1 MNQLKAGQLSQ
12 YRFSST
18 LYLKGVERKLLR
30 TKSTICNPFI
40 TFRFFVTV
48 QTPPLH
54 NFFTVITRN
63 RDILAFR
70 LVVLEYKQ

>member
-12 YRFSST
+12 YRFSYT
-18 LYLKGVERKLLR
+18 LYLKGVERKLLI
-30 TKSTICNPFI
+30 TILTICNPFN

-48 QTPPLH
+48 QTLSLH
-54 NFFTVITRN
+54 NFFTVTTRN
-63 RDILAFR
+63 RDILACR

>member
-1 MNQLKAGQLSQ
+1 MNQPKAGQLSQ

-18 LYLKGVERKLLR
+18 LYLKGVERKLLI
-30 TKSTICNPFI
+30 TILTICNPFI

-48 QTPPLH
+48 QIPPLH
-54 NFFTVITRN
+54 NFFAVITTN
-63 RDILAFR
+63 RDILACR